1 VRRKIK
7 TSTDVLFYYNGT
19 KKWLVKIQKN
29 EILHT
34 HIGTIQHDDAIGREF
49 GSRVLTNKDK
59 YVYLFEPTPYD
70 YTMKIQHGTQIVYP
84 KDMGY
89 IVSRAGIKSGQKIV
103 EIGTG
108 SGALTSFIA
117 GIVSPRGH
125 VYTFDVDDEFMKIAA
140 KNIERAG
147 SAKHVTMKKTDIK
160 KCKKPP
166 IVNADLVLI
175 DIGDPW
181 SVLPHV
187 RLMLKGSGGIIAIC
201 PTINQIE
208 RLAIALRENEFA
220 DIECVENI
228 QRGIEAR
235 EGKSRH
241 SFQAIG
247 HTAYICYARKAFFE
261 KA

>member
-1 VRRKIK
+1 MTRKIRAR
-7 TSTDVLFYYNGT
+7 TDVLFYYNGT
-19 KKWLVKIQKN
+19 KKWLVRIQKN

-34 HIGTIQHDDAIGREF
+34 HIGTIRHDDAIGQEF

-59 YVYLFEPTPYD
+59 YVYLLKPTPYD

-89 IVSRAGIKSGQKIV
+89 IASRAGVTSGQKIA

-117 GIVSPRGH
+117 GIVPPRGH
-125 VYTFDVDDEFMKIAA
+125 VHTFDVDSEFMKIAA

-147 SAKHVTMKKTDIK
+147 TTKHVTMKKLDVR

-166 IVNADLVLI
+166 ITNADLVLI

-181 SVLPHV
+181 SVVPQA
-187 RLMLKGSGGIIAIC
+187 RLMLKGSGGIIAVC

-208 RLAIALRENEFA
+208 KLAIALRENEFT

-247 HTAYICYARKAFFE
+247 HTAYICYARKAYFE
-261 KA
+261 KS